1 MSNSSGPLL
10 CRPPDPSDFCNG
22 ITANPDISGI
32 GVRVAIY
39 AQTFISMMVASLL
52 PYHEKAFRD
61 TSRNSY
67 VVSGSLIIASLIA
80 WKTNNLSLFD
90 GLIVTMLT
98 TIMTAFVTVNG
109 PYIRTLGLSINIASL
124 LFTTFWCYWG
134 LQIWVDPWNFGLPAG
149 EEGCTANQQTV
160 FVVFG
165 HTVGATSRGLRGF
178 AIFIFAI
185 GAISAVSALWKSFT
199 WLIRYIAGDPQI
211 AKDNA
216 ATRYAKEIRRKNRGK
231 KSANRAQHI
240 TRYGGMVGMIYMI
253 ITTEQIVKRT
263 PGIKDDLDKWT
274 YGQTIALIML
284 GQQIMDCFS
293 YFKEYILERHRQL
306 ERDRQRNHPGYNQP

>member
-1 MSNSSGPLL
+1 MSSISCPNNNNST
-10 CRPPDPSDFCNG
+10 DFCTQ

-39 AQTFISMMVASLL
+39 AQTFISMLVASWL

-67 VVSGSLIIASLIA
+67 VVSGSLIIASIIA
-80 WKTNNLSLFD
+80 WKSGELSLFD

-109 PYIRTLGLSINIASL
+109 PYIRTLGLSINISSL

-134 LQIWVDPWNFGLPAG
+134 LQIWADPWNFGIVQG
-149 EEGCTANQQTV
+149 ENQGPCDVNQETL

-165 HTVGATSRGLRGF
+165 HSVGATSRGLRGF
-178 AIFIFAI
+178 AIFIFGI
-185 GAISAVSALWKSFT
+185 GAISAISAFWRTIVWSLKYTFGK
-199 WLIRYIAGDPQI
+199 AQV

-216 ATRYAKEIRRKNRGK
+216 AVRYAKEIRRKNRGTR
-231 KSANRAQHI
+231 STGNAQHI
-240 TRYGGMVGMIYMI
+240 TRYGGMVGAIYMI
-253 ITTEQIVKRT
+253 VTTEQIVKRN
-263 PGIKDDLDKWT
+263 PGVKDDLDKWT

-293 YFKEYILERHRQL
+293 YFKEYIIERHREL
-306 ERDRQRNHPGYNQP
+306 ERERRRNATA

>member
-1 MSNSSGPLL
+1 M
-10 CRPPDPSDFCNG
+10 
-22 ITANPDISGI
+22 I
-32 GVRVAIY
+32 
-39 AQTFISMMVASLL
+39 ASWL

-61 TSRNSY
+61 TSRNCY

-80 WKTNNLSLFD
+80 WKTKGLSLFD
-90 GLIVTMLT
+90 GLITTMLT

-134 LQIWVDPWNFGLPAG
+134 LQIWSDPWSFGLPAG
-149 EEGCTANQQTV
+149 GVDCTANQQTI

-165 HTVGATSRGLRGF
+165 HSVGATSRGLRGF

-185 GAISAVSALWKSFT
+185 GAISTLSALWKTFT
-199 WLIRYIAGDPQI
+199 WTIKYIAGDPEI
-211 AKDNA
+211 AKQNA
-216 ATRYAKEIRRKNRGK
+216 ARRYAKQIQRKNRGK
-231 KSANRAQHI
+231 RTTSSSRAQHI
-240 TRYGGMVGMIYMI
+240 TRYGGMVGLIYMI
-253 ITTEQIVKRT
+253 VTTEQIVRRN
-263 PGIKDDLDKWT
+263 PGVKEDLNKWT

-293 YFKEYILERHRQL
+293 YAKEWVLEKHREIKEN
-306 ERDRQRNHPGYNQP
+306 ERRNALRVGP

>member
-1 MSNSSGPLL
+1 M
-10 CRPPDPSDFCNG
+10 
-22 ITANPDISGI
+22 I
-32 GVRVAIY
+32 
-39 AQTFISMMVASLL
+39 VASLL

-67 VVSGSLIIASLIA
+67 VVSGSLIIAALIA

-149 EEGCTANQQTV
+149 REGCIANQETV

-165 HTVGATSRGLRGF
+165 HTVSATSRGLRGF

-216 ATRYAKEIRRKNRGK
+216 ATRYAKEIRRKNRGTN
-231 KSANRAQHI
+231 SGRAQHI

-253 ITTEQIVKRT
+253 VTTEQIVARN
-263 PGIKDDLDKWT
+263 PGVKNDLSGWT

-284 GQQIMDCFS
+284 GQQIMDCFT
-293 YFKEYILERHRQL
+293 YFKEYVLERHARL
-306 ERDRQRNHPGYNQP
+306 KRDRRRNYPGSNQP

>member
-1 MSNSSGPLL
+1 MSDPF
-10 CRPPDPSDFCNG
+10 CPPDGPEDFCTQ

-39 AQTFISMMVASLL
+39 SQTFISMMVASWL

-80 WKTNNLSLFD
+80 WKTNGLSLFD

-109 PYIRTLGLSINIASL
+109 PYIRTLGLSINLASL
-124 LFTTFWCYWG
+124 VFTTFWCYWG
-134 LQIWVDPWNFGLPAG
+134 LQIWSDPWNFGLPPG
-149 EEGCTANQQTV
+149 QEGCAANQKTV

-178 AIFIFAI
+178 AIFIFAV
-185 GAISAVSALWKSFT
+185 GAISALSALWKSFAWT
-199 WLIRYIAGDPQI
+199 LRYLFGDPQI

-231 KSANRAQHI
+231 SSANRAQHI

-253 ITTEQIVKRT
+253 VTTEQIVRRN
-263 PGIKDDLDKWT
+263 PGVKDDLDKWT

-284 GQQIMDCFS
+284 GQQLMDCFS
-293 YFKEYILERHRQL
+293 YFKEWVLERHKQIEMDKRFNS
-306 ERDRQRNHPGYNQP
+306 RNNP

>member
-1 MSNSSGPLL
+1 MSSISCPNNSTT
-10 CRPPDPSDFCNG
+10 DFCTQ

-39 AQTFISMMVASLL
+39 AQTFISMLVASWL

-67 VVSGSLIIASLIA
+67 VVSGSLIIASIIA
-80 WKTNNLSLFD
+80 WKSGELSLFD

-109 PYIRTLGLSINIASL
+109 PYIRTLGLSINISN
-124 LFTTFWCYWG
+124 
-134 LQIWVDPWNFGLPAG
+134 PWNFGVVQG
-149 EEGCTANQQTV
+149 ENQGPCDVNQKTL

-165 HTVGATSRGLRGF
+165 HSVGATSRGLRGF
-178 AIFIFAI
+178 AIFIFGI
-185 GAISAVSALWKSFT
+185 GAISAISAFWRTIVWSLKYTFGN
-199 WLIRYIAGDPQI
+199 AQV

-216 ATRYAKEIRRKNRGK
+216 AVRYAKEIRRKNRGTM
-231 KSANRAQHI
+231 STGNAQHI
-240 TRYGGMVGMIYMI
+240 TRYGGMVGAIYMI
-253 ITTEQIVKRT
+253 VTTEQIVKRN
-263 PGIKDDLDKWT
+263 PGVKDDLDKWT
-274 YGQTIALIML
+274 YGQTITLIML

-293 YFKEYILERHRQL
+293 YFKEYIIERHREL
-306 ERDRQRNHPGYNQP
+306 ERERRRNATA